1 MDEQL
6 KTILNILPLLIP
18 FFIIQLALMVIALVD
33 VIRREPERVRWNKI
47 IWIIIIVIVNI
58 IGPIAYLLFGRQEA
72 PNDRD

>member
-18 FFIIQLALMVIALVD
+18 LFIIQLALMVIALVD
-33 VIRREPERVRWNKI
+33 VVRREPERVRWNKI
-47 IWIIIIVIVNI
+47 IWIIIIVLVNI

-72 PNDRD
+72 SNDRD